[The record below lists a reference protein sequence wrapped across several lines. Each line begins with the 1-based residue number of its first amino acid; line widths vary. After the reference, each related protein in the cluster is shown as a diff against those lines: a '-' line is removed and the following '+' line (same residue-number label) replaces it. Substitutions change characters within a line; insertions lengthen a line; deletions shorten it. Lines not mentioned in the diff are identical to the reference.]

1 MEVKPGSRWR
11 SAVDDTE
18 VIVVRTPGGD
28 IDLRC
33 GGAEMIAQSEARP
46 SDGAPADG
54 LAEGTLLGKRY
65 ADEGLGIELLCT
77 KAGAGTLSVGDTV
90 LARKDAKPLPASD

>member
-1 MEVKPGSRWR
+1 
-11 SAVDDTE
+11 
-18 VIVVRTPGGD
+18 
-28 IDLRC
+28 
-33 GGAEMIAQSEARP
+33 MIAQSEARP